1 MPSLYTLNGALLAN
15 GYALGISEDC
25 CCGGY
30 CNFTWTS
37 TYSCSTLEWSEP
49 TYSVVFSQT
58 KAIESTEWAIPT
70 GTRTATWNSEGIS
83 GSSQSDCDNTS
94 PPSPPQR
101 LTIYPAELDGV
112 TSSASSRACTAW
124 ARSQFRIASATDV
137 VEQVWLVPGGA
148 QVSNTQRNADWQP
161 ASVTVNNITGGTI
174 IIYPPTTSTQSFY
187 ITYDPVTRRLVYKLQ
202 NAIIRGLQTSP
213 ESRIAVPAN
222 KLTSQTLNYPINIFL
237 GAFGPS
243 LTTAASIRLHDCT
256 LNVTGEPAVQIPN
269 LEAVWPGAGPTA
281 TQNFYL
287 TGGKLGKGFTIN
299 GYITMGWTGRRPDG
313 SNLQGWF
320 GFVDTTTTPTPVGIL

>member
-1 MPSLYTLNGALLAN
+1 MSTYTVNIGPC
-15 GYALGISEDC
+15 DC
-25 CCGGY
+25 CGGGY

-70 GTRTATWNSEGIS
+70 STRTATWNSEGIS

-112 TSSASSRACTAW
+112 TSSGSSRACTAW
-124 ARSQFRIASATDV
+124 VRSQFRIASGPDV
-137 VEQVWLVPGGA
+137 VEQVWLAPSPLGNIA
-148 QVSNTQRNADWQP
+148 NTPRNADWEP
-161 ASVTVNNITGGTI
+161 TAITGGSPAQT

-187 ITYDPVTRRLVYKLQ
+187 ITYDPVTRRLVYNLQ
-202 NAIIRGLQTSP
+202 NAIMSGNQTSP
-213 ESRIAVPAN
+213 ESRIEVPAN
-222 KLTSQTLNYPINIFL
+222 KLTSQALNYPINIFL
-237 GAFGPS
+237 GASGAS
-243 LTTAASIRLHDCT
+243 LTTESRIRLHDCT
-256 LNVTGEPAVQIPN
+256 LNVTGEPAVQIPD
-269 LEAVWPGAGPTA
+269 LEAVWPGPT
-281 TQNFYL
+281 TPKNLYL

-299 GYITMGWTGRRPDG
+299 GYITMGWTGQRPTG
-313 SNLQGWF
+313 SGLQGWL
-320 GFVDTTTTPTPVGIL
+320 GFVDTTTTPNPVGIL